1 MKHNPMATAN
11 AVGVTTAVI
20 FVACR
25 LFVGLFP
32 DFMFSIAQSWFH
44 GIELTRLA
52 EWNLTPATFIWGLLS
67 STAFAWTAGY
77 LFAYFYN
84 IFVKK

>member
-1 MKHNPMATAN
+1 MATAN
-11 AVGVTTAVI
+11 AAGVTTAVI

-32 DFMFSIAQSWFH
+32 DFMFSAAQSWLH
-44 GIELTRLA
+44 GIELTRLGV
-52 EWNLTPATFIWGLLS
+52 WNLTPVSFIWGLLS
-67 STAFAWTAGY
+67 STALAWGVGY

-84 IFVKK
+84 MFAKK

>member
-11 AVGVTTAVI
+11 AAGATTAVV

-44 GIELTRLA
+44 GIELTKL
-52 EWNLTPATFIWGLLS
+52 EVWNITPVAFLWGLLS
-67 STAFAWTAGY
+67 SAIFAWIAGY

-84 IFVKK
+84 MFVKK